1 MQTSPSAY
9 ITLFT
14 FGKARAIFVQILSV
28 LGKVDALNQPLR
40 ILTNQSNY
48 CHLRRT
54 K

>member
-1 MQTSPSAY
+1 MQTSASAY

-14 FGKARAIFVQILSV
+14 FGKTRASFVQILSV
-28 LGKVDALNQPLR
+28 FGKFDALSQPLGM
-40 ILTNQSNY
+40 LTNQSNY

>member
-14 FGKARAIFVQILSV
+14 FGKTWATFVQILSV
-28 LGKVDALNQPLR
+28 LGKVDALSQPLGMM
-40 ILTNQSNY
+40 TNQSNY

>member
-1 MQTSPSAY
+1 MQTSASAY

-14 FGKARAIFVQILSV
+14 FGKTRASFVQILSV
-28 LGKVDALNQPLR
+28 IGKVDALSQLLGM
-40 ILTNQSNY
+40 LTNQSNY